1 MFRIRKSFKA
11 IFSSAIIAFAFIMI
25 ISSCK
30 KSSSSSNSN
39 SAFIGT
45 YYGTLTTSG
54 IYTSADT
61 IVITAGSNSSSI
73 VMNSRTAAGS
83 VYNVNA
89 SVNDKSI
96 TMSSQQVTVPS
107 LSETF
112 TVTGTG
118 NLNGSTLQLNMVFV
132 NASLVSYNL
141 NFTGTKQ

>member
-11 IFSSAIIAFAFIMI
+11 IFSSAIIAFAFIMV

-30 KSSSSSNSN
+30 KSSSSNSN

-132 NASLVSYNL
+132 NASSVSYNL